1 MANMRSPLARVRGL
15 GSAKEGVAHWWAQ
28 RMTAVALVPLV
39 IWFVASV
46 CAMAGAD
53 YASVREWIGT
63 PLVSILLVLLTVAV
77 FHHAQLGLQVVL
89 EDYVH
94 TEWLKIASIAL
105 VKFAAIALGVA
116 VVFSIVKIAL
126 A

>member
-1 MANMRSPLARVRGL
+1 MSMRSPLAKVRGL
-15 GSAKEGVAHWWAQ
+15 GSAKEGVTHWWAQ
-28 RMTAVALVPLV
+28 RMTAVALVPLL

-53 YASVREWIGT
+53 YGAVREWVAT
-63 PLVSILLVLLTVAV
+63 PLVSVLLVLLAIAT

-94 TEWLKIASIAL
+94 TEWLKIACIAL
-105 VKFAAIALGVA
+105 VKFAAIGLALA
-116 VVFSIVKIAL
+116 TVFSIVKIAL
-126 A
+126 G

>member
-1 MANMRSPLARVRGL
+1 MSLRSPLGKVRGL

-46 CAMAGAD
+46 CAMVGSD
-53 YASVREWIGT
+53 IGTVREWIGT
-63 PLVSILLVLLTVAV
+63 PLVSILLVLFVIAT

-105 VKFAAIALGVA
+105 VKFAAIALAVA
-116 VVFSIVKIAL
+116 AIFSIVKIAL
-126 A
+126 R

>member
-1 MANMRSPLARVRGL
+1 MSLRSPLGKVRGL

-28 RMTAVALVPLV
+28 RMTAVALVPLL

-46 CAMAGAD
+46 CAMTGAD
-53 YASVREWIGT
+53 YDAVRAWIAT
-63 PLVSILLVLLTVAV
+63 PMVAVLLVLLTLAV

-94 TEWLKIASIAL
+94 TEWLKIASIAI
-105 VKFAAIALGVA
+105 VKFAAIGLSVA
-116 VVFSIVKIAL
+116 TIFSIVKIAL
-126 A
+126 G